1 MAELLR
7 PSLDFVFKGI
17 FGTEEN
23 KDEVLLNFIN
33 EAVRETESKPF
44 TSLTLVNTHIDKDMI
59 DDKRSILDVRAKNE
73 DGKQVNVEI
82 QVKSKKNMAKRTL
95 YYWSKLYEEQLGESK
110 PYTDLKKTIT
120 MNIMVS
126 RLLPNERL
134 HNVFHLRED
143 HTGEVLVDDIEI
155 HFFELSKLTKA
166 HRMDD
171 PLVRWLTFIKGVSQE
186 MWEEL
191 AMGTPGLK
199 KAMTTLEFLSQDKK
213 MRALARAREKALRDE
228 ISELDSARKEGI
240 AEGEQKGRAEGK
252 EIGKLEVA
260 KNLLSKDMSVSEVSE
275 VTGLLESEIAKLKE
289 QKNETTNKE
298 SD

>member
-1 MAELLR
+1 VAELLR

-23 KDEVLLNFIN
+23 KDEVLLRFIN
-33 EAVRETESKPF
+33 QAVRETEPKPF
-44 TSLTLVNTHIDKDMI
+44 ISLTLVNTHIDKDMI
-59 DDKRSILDVRAKNE
+59 DDKRSVLDVRAKNE

-82 QVKSKKNMAKRTL
+82 QIKSKKNMAKRTL
-95 YYWSKLYEEQLGESK
+95 YYWAKLYEEQLSESK
-110 PYTDLKKTIT
+110 PYSDLKKTIT

-126 RLLPNERL
+126 RLLPNERF

-143 HTGEVLVDDIEI
+143 HTGELLVDDIEI

-166 HRMDD
+166 HGMDD
-171 PLVRWLTFIKGVSQE
+171 PLVRWLTFIKGVSKE

-191 AMGTPGLK
+191 ATDTPGLK

-228 ISELDSARKEGI
+228 ISELDSARR
-240 AEGEQKGRAEGK
+240 EGEEKGRTEGEK
-252 EIGKLEVA
+252 KGEKKGRTEGEESKAIQIA
-260 KNLLSKDMSVSEVSE
+260 KNLLIEEDMDVSKIARI
-275 VTGLLESEIAKLKE
+275 TGLPASEIEKLKE
-289 QKNETTNKE
+289 
-298 SD
+298 